1 MKWRINNIHLFLVVI
16 MTVSACA
23 VSERPGGGPR
33 DERPPMVIS
42 GGDTT
47 PNKQTFFNEKKI
59 VLEFNEWIKVSNPTK
74 EIFVSPP
81 LNYPLQVSDR
91 GNKVILEFNEKEAFK
106 ENTTYQINMGKSIL
120 DLNENIPLEN
130 FTFLFSTGAKLDDC
144 SISGIVINESDGSK
158 RADILVMLYDN
169 LSDTV
174 LTTLKPSYLTRTD
187 KEGRFTINNIRTD
200 SFQIFALKDENV
212 SYTYDQQ
219 NEELAY
225 LDSLLILA
233 QDQDSIVDLTLELF
247 DEEDEPLFIVARETH
262 KGLIKIVYAPM
273 PEDITVNM
281 LGDSLPTYT
290 ETGKDTLYYWHQN
303 YTADSLL
310 LQVNYDNVIDT
321 IKVRR
326 GKKDVKSIPLS
337 LVTNNVEILPL
348 DTFSIIWS
356 KPLDVSQRDS
366 IMTGIT
372 ISDSSQ
378 VYTIADVSLKDKMIN
393 IVIDSLG
400 ADAEFIM
407 KIDSGRVKDWY
418 GQYYQDSSE
427 IFIKTLNAENLGII
441 NLDFVK
447 TDSLD
452 YIMEVIY
459 KNKVVDKRSIISSEK
474 ITLSNLLPGDYTLN
488 LLQDLD
494 RNGKWTGSSLSLRR
508 RAERQ
513 EEVKLESLK
522 SGWELESTINIT
534 EIFDATQSN

>member
-1 MKWRINNIHLFLVVI
+1 

-459 KNKVVDKRSIISSEK
+459 KNKIVDKRSIISSEK
-474 ITLSNLLPGDYTLN
+474 ITLSNLLPGGYTLN